1 MIIIPIHI
9 KKKDLYHAV
18 HGHQRKHHTMSTEK
32 TAQQLSDS
40 LIDLH
45 GRSKTMMMATQTED
59 ATPHISYSPYA
70 LIEGKYYV
78 FLSALAAHTRHL
90 VERPQASIMLIE
102 DEQDTR
108 NLYARAR
115 LSWVAQASLIE
126 RQTPLFDLAIA
137 QLKART
143 GQTIN
148 LLVSL
153 NDFDLF
159 ELAPLHGR
167 LVLGFGQAYQ
177 IKPEDLLAVMAHE
190 QAVKLTH
197 ITT

>member
-1 MIIIPIHI
+1 MHFMVTTL
-9 KKKDLYHAV
+9 KSDS
-18 HGHQRKHHTMSTEK
+18 MSTQK

-45 GRSKTMMMATQTED
+45 GRSKTLMMATQTED
-59 ATPHISYSPYA
+59 AAPHISYSPYA

-78 FLSALAAHTRHL
+78 FLSALAEHTRHL
-90 VERPQASIMLIE
+90 TERPQASVMLIE

-108 NLYARAR
+108 NLYARTR
-115 LSWVAQASLIE
+115 LSWVAQARVIA
-126 RQTPLFDLAIA
+126 RQTPLFDAAIG
-137 QLKART
+137 QLKTRT
-143 GQTIN
+143 GQTID

-159 ELAPLHGR
+159 ELAPVHGR

-177 IKPEDLLAVMAHE
+177 IKPEDLLAVMSHE
-190 QAVKLTH
+190 QTINLTH

>member
-1 MIIIPIHI
+1 
-9 KKKDLYHAV
+9 
-18 HGHQRKHHTMSTEK
+18 MSTQK
-32 TAQQLSDS
+32 TARQLSDS

-45 GRSKTMMMATQTED
+45 GRSKTLMMATQTED

-70 LIEGKYYV
+70 LLNGKYYV
-78 FLSALAAHTRHL
+78 FLSALAEHTRHL
-90 VERPQASIMLIE
+90 TERPQASIMLIE

-115 LSWVAQASLIE
+115 LSWVAQARVIAREATLFNQAIE
-126 RQTPLFDLAIA
+126 

-143 GQTIN
+143 GATID

-159 ELAPLHGR
+159 ELTPQHGR

-177 IKPEDLLAVMAHE
+177 IKPEDLIAIMAHE
-190 QAVKLTH
+190 KAINLTH
-197 ITT
+197 ITTQ

>member
-1 MIIIPIHI
+1 MNT
-9 KKKDLYHAV
+9 
-18 HGHQRKHHTMSTEK
+18 QK
-32 TAQQLSDS
+32 TAQQLSDR

-45 GRSKTMMMATQTED
+45 GRSKTLMMATQTED
-59 ATPHISYSPYA
+59 HSPHISYSPYA

-78 FLSALAAHTRHL
+78 FVSTLAEHTQHL

-108 NLYARAR
+108 NLYARTR
-115 LSWVAQASLIE
+115 LSWVAQASRIK
-126 RQTPLFDLAIA
+126 RQTDLFSLAIE

-143 GQTIN
+143 GQTID

-153 NDFDLF
+153 TDFDLF
-159 ELAPLHGR
+159 ELTPQHGR

-177 IKPEDLLAVMAHE
+177 IKPEDLLAVMSHE
-190 QAVKLTH
+190 QPRALTQ

>member
-1 MIIIPIHI
+1 
-9 KKKDLYHAV
+9 
-18 HGHQRKHHTMSTEK
+18 MSTQK
-32 TAQQLSDS
+32 TARQLSDS

-45 GRSKTMMMATQTED
+45 GRSKTLMMATQTQNGQ
-59 ATPHISYSPYA
+59 PHISYSPYA

-78 FLSALAAHTRHL
+78 FVSALAEHTQHL
-90 VERPQASIMLIE
+90 IERPQASIMLIE

-115 LSWVAQASLIE
+115 LSWVAQASMMP
-126 RQTPLFDLAIA
+126 RPSALFEQAIQ

-143 GQTIN
+143 GPTID

-159 ELAPLHGR
+159 ELTPQHGR

-177 IKPEDLLAVMAHE
+177 IKPEDLLAVMSHDQSIA
-190 QAVKLTH
+190 LTH